1 MKLGGTPR
9 GIEVE
14 MDRLA
19 LDVNGCFDPAAGG
32 LDRAELV
39 ALAPAAKAAFDG
51 FESRRRAGELGFADL
66 PRDAETADACS
77 RLAKDLAG
85 QFENLLV
92 LGIGGSSL
100 GGRAIVAALCHPFHN
115 LLPRERR
122 GALRVFFPDNSD
134 PNTFEA
140 LLGTLDLAD
149 TCFATVTKSGG
160 TAETMGQ
167 HLALRERCIARFG
180 EEGYR
185 ARCVLVTDPSKGA
198 LRAIARSEGLRALP
212 IPSNVG
218 GRFSALSA
226 VGLLPAAA
234 AGVEVA
240 ALLAG
245 AAAMEAR
252 CRTGSLRENPA
263 LLLAAALHLLDVK
276 KGRRIHVLM
285 PYADGLRDLGDW
297 FVQLWAE
304 SLGKRPDVGP
314 TPFRAV
320 GATDQH
326 SSLQLMMQG
335 PHDKVVTF
343 VRVAQ
348 PRADVSMSVPEGYRA
363 HGEIAYL
370 HGHTLGELIDAER
383 RSTDAALRRAGRPT
397 ASIEIPRLDARSV
410 GELLLLLEL
419 ATAYAGGL
427 YGVNA
432 FDQPGVEAG
441 KLYTQG
447 LLGRPGYER
456 FRDELSRAA
465 PPDPALVLG

>member
-1 MKLGGTPR
+1 M
-9 GIEVE
+9 E
-14 MDRLA
+14 RLS

-32 LDRAELV
+32 LDRADLA
-39 ALAPAAKAAFDG
+39 ALEPAAAAAFDG
-51 FESRRRAGELGFADL
+51 FEARRRAGELGFADL
-66 PRDAETADACS
+66 PRDAAAAEAAI
-77 RLAKDLAG
+77 RVARELAASFDDLI
-85 QFENLLV
+85 V

-100 GGRAIVAALCHPFHN
+100 GGRAIVSALCHPFHD
-115 LLPRERR
+115 LLPRDRR

-134 PNTFEA
+134 PATFEA
-140 LLGTLDLAD
+140 LLATVDLAR

-160 TAETMGQ
+160 TAETMAQ
-167 HLALRERCIARFG
+167 HLALRERVLARFG

-185 ARCVLVTDPSKGA
+185 ARCVLVTDPDKGA
-198 LRAIARSEGLRALP
+198 LHAIAGVEGLRALAVP
-212 IPSNVG
+212 ANVG

-234 AGVEVA
+234 AGIDVP

-252 CRTGSLRENPA
+252 CRSGSVRENPA
-263 LLLAAALHLLDVK
+263 LLYAAALHLMDRR
-276 KGRRIHVLM
+276 KGRHIHVLM
-285 PYADGLRDLGDW
+285 PYADGLRATGDW

-326 SSLQLMMQG
+326 SSLQLMMEG
-335 PHDKVVTF
+335 PHDKVVTL

-348 PRADVSMSVPEGYRA
+348 PRADVSMTVPEAYRS
-363 HGEIAYL
+363 HPEIAYL
-370 HGHTLGELIDAER
+370 DGHTLGELLEAER
-383 RSTDAALRRAGRPT
+383 RATEAALRKAGRPT
-397 ASIEIPRLDARSV
+397 VSISLPRLDARAM
-410 GELLLLLEL
+410 GELLMLLEL

-441 KLYTQG
+441 KRYAQG

-456 FRDELSRAA
+456 YRDELAGAAA
-465 PPDPALVLG
+465 PDPTLVI

>member
-1 MKLGGTPR
+1 
-9 GIEVE
+9 
-14 MDRLA
+14 MDRLS
-19 LDVNGCFDPAAGG
+19 LDVNGSFDPTAGG
-32 LDRAELV
+32 LTRAELDG
-39 ALAPAAKAAFDG
+39 LAAAATGAFEGFAA
-51 FESRRRAGELGFADL
+51 RRSAGELGFADL
-66 PRDAETADACS
+66 PADAATADAS
-77 RLAKDLAG
+77 LALARDLAAR
-85 QFENLLV
+85 FENLVV

-100 GGRAIVAALCHPFHN
+100 GGRAILAALCHPFHN

-134 PNTFEA
+134 PATFEA
-140 LLGTLDLAD
+140 LLHTLDLEE
-149 TCFATVTKSGG
+149 TCFATITKSGG

-167 HLALRERCIARFG
+167 HLALRERCLARFG

-185 ARCVLVTDPSKGA
+185 DRCVLVTDPAKGA
-198 LRAIARSEGLRALP
+198 LREIARAERLRTLP
-212 IPSNVG
+212 VPANVG

-234 AGVEVA
+234 AGLDVT

-252 CRTGSLRENPA
+252 CRTPSLRENPA
-263 LLLAAALHLLDVK
+263 LLYAAALHLLDRR
-276 KGRRIHVLM
+276 KGRHIHVLM
-285 PYADGLRDLGDW
+285 PYADALRDTGDW

-326 SSLQLMMQG
+326 SSMQLMMEG
-335 PHDKVVTF
+335 PHDKVVTL
-343 VRVAQ
+343 VRVVQ
-348 PRADVSMSVPEGYRA
+348 PRADVSMTVPDVYAGHA
-363 HGEIAYL
+363 EIAYL
-370 HGHTLGELIDAER
+370 NGHTMGELIEAER
-383 RSTDAALRRAGRPT
+383 RATEAALRKAGRPT
-397 ASIEIPRLDARSV
+397 ISIELPRLDAHAM
-410 GELLLLLEL
+410 GELIMLLEL

-441 KLYTQG
+441 KRYAQG
-447 LLGRPGYER
+447 LLGRPGYEKAR
-456 FRDELSRAA
+456 EELLASA
-465 PPDPALVLG
+465 PSDPGLVLA

>member
-1 MKLGGTPR
+1 M
-9 GIEVE
+9 E
-14 MDRLA
+14 RLS
-19 LDVNGCFDPAAGG
+19 LDVNGCFDPAADG
-32 LDRAELV
+32 LGAGALD
-39 ALAPAAKAAFDG
+39 ALAIAAQAAFDG
-51 FESRRRAGELGFADL
+51 FEARRRAGEIGFADL
-66 PRDAETADACS
+66 PADGAAADAS
-77 RLAKDLAG
+77 VALAGDLAG
-85 QFENLLV
+85 RFDNLLV

-100 GGRAIVAALCHPFHN
+100 GGRAIVSALAHPFHN

-122 GALRVFFPDNSD
+122 GAMRVFFPDNSD
-134 PNTFEA
+134 PATFEA
-140 LLGTLDLAD
+140 LLGTLDLEE
-149 TCFATVTKSGG
+149 TCFATITKSGG
-160 TAETMGQ
+160 TAETMAQ

-180 EEGYR
+180 EDGYR
-185 ARCVLVTDPSKGA
+185 ERCVLVTDPAKGA
-198 LRAIARSEGLRALP
+198 LRAIADAERLRTLEVPAN
-212 IPSNVG
+212 IG

-234 AGVEVA
+234 AGADVT

-252 CRTGSLRENPA
+252 CRSSALRENPA
-263 LLLAAALHLLDVK
+263 LLYAAVLHLMDRE

-285 PYADGLRDLGDW
+285 PYADGLRDTGDW

-326 SSLQLMMQG
+326 SSLQLMMEG
-335 PHDKVVTF
+335 PHDKVVTL

-348 PRADVSMSVPEGYRA
+348 PRADVSMTVPDGYRA
-363 HGEIAYL
+363 HPEIAYL
-370 HGHTLGELIDAER
+370 DGHTMGELIEAER
-383 RSTDAALRRAGRPT
+383 RATEAALRKAGRPT
-397 ASIEIPRLDARSV
+397 IAIRLPRLDARAM
-410 GELLLLLEL
+410 GELLMLLEL

-441 KLYTQG
+441 KRYAQG
-447 LLGRPGYER
+447 LLGRPGYEKA
-456 FRDELSRAA
+456 RDELLAQATS
-465 PPDPALVLG
+465 DPALVLA

>member
-1 MKLGGTPR
+1 
-9 GIEVE
+9 

-32 LDRAELV
+32 VARAELD
-39 ALAPAAKAAFDG
+39 ALAPAAREAFEG
-51 FESRRRAGELGFADL
+51 FEARRRAGELGFADL
-66 PRDAETADACS
+66 PGDGAAAEAAQ
-77 RLAKDLAG
+77 RLAKELAG
-85 QFENLLV
+85 RFENLLV

-100 GGRAIVAALCHPFHN
+100 GGRAILSALCHPFHN

-122 GALRVFFPDNSD
+122 GAMRVFFPDNSD
-134 PNTFEA
+134 PATFEA
-140 LLGTLDLAD
+140 LLGTLDLAE

-160 TAETMGQ
+160 TAETMSQ
-167 HLALRERCIARFG
+167 HLALRERCLARFG

-185 ARCVLVTDPSKGA
+185 DRCVLVTDPAKGA
-198 LRAIARSEGLRALP
+198 LRAIAGAERLRALAVP
-212 IPSNVG
+212 ANVG

-234 AGVEVA
+234 AGVDVA

-252 CRTGSLRENPA
+252 CRSGSLRENPA
-263 LLLAAALHLLDVK
+263 LLYAAALHLLDAR

-285 PYADGLRDLGDW
+285 PYADALRDTGDW

-304 SLGKRPDVGP
+304 SLGKRQDVGP

-326 SSLQLMMQG
+326 SSLQLMMEG

-348 PRADVSMSVPEGYRA
+348 PRADLSISVPEGYRG
-363 HGEIAYL
+363 HPEIAYL
-370 HGHTLGELIDAER
+370 HGHTMGELLDAER

-397 ASIEIPRLDARSV
+397 ATIELPRLDARSM
-410 GELLLLLEL
+410 GELLMLLEL

-432 FDQPGVEAG
+432 FDQPGVEAS
-441 KLYTQG
+441 KRYTQG
-447 LLGRPGYER
+447 LLGRPGYEQY
-456 FRDELSRAA
+456 RDELARAA
-465 PPDPALVLG
+465 APDEALVSR